1 MSERQTGPYDSL
13 ARRWL
18 ALAER
23 RQAHFIEL
31 CNSGR
36 WKHYFTQDQLDDEMR
51 RVNDAYERW
60 AEIVGVAPQAGEPDR
75 AQPSGSVAA

>member
-1 MSERQTGPYDSL
+1 MSERQTGRYDSL

-36 WKHYFTQDQLDDEMR
+36 WKHYFTEDQLDDEMR

-60 AEIVGVAPQAGEPDR
+60 AEIVGAVPQAGEVDR
-75 AQPSGSVAA
+75 ASLSEPASP

>member
-1 MSERQTGPYDSL
+1 MSERQTGRYDSL

-36 WKHYFTQDQLDDEMR
+36 WKHYFSQDQLDDEMR
-51 RVNDAYERW
+51 RVNDDYERW
-60 AEIVGVAPQAGEPDR
+60 AEIVGVGPQAGESDR
-75 AQPSGSVAA
+75 AQPSEPVSR

>member
-1 MSERQTGPYDSL
+1 MSERQTGPYDSI

-23 RQAHFIEL
+23 RQAHFNEL

-36 WKHYFTQDQLDDEMR
+36 WKHYFTEEGRDREKR
-51 RVNDAYERW
+51 KVNEVREQW
-60 AEIVGVAPQAGEPDR
+60 AKIAGFALEARPPDS
-75 AQPSGSVAA
+75 PTISD